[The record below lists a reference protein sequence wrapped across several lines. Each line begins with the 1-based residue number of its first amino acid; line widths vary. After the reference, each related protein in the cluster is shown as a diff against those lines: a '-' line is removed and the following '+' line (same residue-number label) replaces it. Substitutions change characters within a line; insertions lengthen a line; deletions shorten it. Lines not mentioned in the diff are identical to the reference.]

1 MTSWEGLGKEKRK
14 NENTG
19 RNNKTQTLRERRQK
33 VMNVVVEHKH
43 MGVKTP
49 QWTRSAQ
56 EATQPAATKRWF
68 KGLLIQLSVIKANY
82 EPYQK
87 KF

>member
-1 MTSWEGLGKEKRK
+1 MR
-14 NENTG
+14 
-19 RNNKTQTLRERRQK
+19 TQGETT
-33 VMNVVVEHKH
+33 KH